1 MAKFSYTGR
10 DASGTLTQGEI
21 DASDANAAAKMLR
34 TREVVPLTIEEAAA
48 SGGLSLDVG
57 ALLQQGVSLGE
68 LVIFCRQMYSLT
80 KAGIP
85 IMRAVAGLAESTSSR
100 NLKRALQDVMVQLE
114 RGRTLS
120 SALHLH
126 PRVFNQLF
134 VSIIHVGENT
144 GQLEQA
150 FEQLASYLEREQE
163 TRKQINAATRYPLF
177 VAIALVAAFVIL
189 NMFVIPKFAAL
200 FAKFNA
206 ELPAMTKGLIA
217 TSDFMQ
223 TYWGWLLLACI
234 AAVYLLRR
242 YLQTERGRFRWDRR
256 KLRLPVIG
264 SIFNRSLLGR
274 YCRSFAMMLRAGV
287 PLTTALSL
295 TAEAVDNA
303 YMARKIN
310 VMREN
315 IERGESLSR
324 VSHASG
330 MFTPMVMQMV
340 RVGEETGQVDEL
352 LVEVSEFYEREVDYD
367 LKSLTAKIEPILIVV
382 VAVMVLILALGIF
395 MPMWDMMNAI
405 RGR

>member
-21 DASDANAAAKMLR
+21 DASDANTAAKMLR
-34 TREVVPLTIEEAAA
+34 GRQIVPLTIETAGAV
-48 SGGLSLDVG
+48 GGLSVDVG
-57 ALLQQGVSLGE
+57 AWLQRGVSLDE

-85 IMRAVAGLAESTSSR
+85 IMRAVAGLAESTSSS
-100 NLKRALQDVMVQLE
+100 NLKRALEDVMVQLE

-120 SALHLH
+120 SALHQH

-150 FEQLASYLEREQE
+150 FEQLANYLEREQE
-163 TRKQINAATRYPLF
+163 TRKQIKAATRYPLF
-177 VAIALVAAFVIL
+177 VSIALVAAFVIL

-206 ELPAMTKGLIA
+206 ELPTMTKGLIA
-217 TSDFMQ
+217 TSNFVQ
-223 TYWGWLLLACI
+223 NYWFLLLLALI
-234 AAVYLLRR
+234 AMSYLIAR
-242 YLQTERGRFRWDRR
+242 YLKTEQGRLRWDRR
-256 KLRLPVIG
+256 KLRLPVVG

-274 YCRSFAMMLRAGV
+274 YSRSFAMMLRAGV

-405 RGR
+405 KGR